1 VGRWSRWG
9 IEIFDLF
16 YEEIK
21 REQKE
26 SPDLMGGHSVSKP
39 PEDFLASMIAVKND
53 SSIVDKPQ
61 LVIID

>member
-1 VGRWSRWG
+1 MK
-9 IEIFDLF
+9 
-16 YEEIK
+16 EIK